1 MLGNKK
7 ILIDVAYVMLL
18 TMTAGAVLVLG
29 AVVAAVVFHS
39 ESFLSIP
46 ILSRYE
52 EGRIMGEIFLRF
64 SYWAYF
70 MTFVIALYEVS
81 RYFVMQ
87 LDRVAIL
94 SAFLS
99 VFTLMM
105 FSGVYVPKILEYQLR
120 GESAID
126 ASFEALHKASELDS
140 KLLLIAL
147 LVLASRRIY
156 LMATKR

>member
-1 MLGNKK
+1 MNKK
-7 ILIDVAYVMLL
+7 AVIDVVYVMLL
-18 TMTAGAVLVLG
+18 AMTAGAVLVLG

-39 ESFLSIP
+39 EVYLSIP

-52 EGRIMGEIFLRF
+52 EGKIMGEIFLRF

-70 MTFVIALYEVS
+70 MTFVITLYEVS

-87 LDRVAIL
+87 LDRVSIL
-94 SAFLS
+94 SAFLA

-105 FSGVYVPKILEYQLR
+105 FSGVYVPKILEYQSR
-120 GESAID
+120 GESAMD
-126 ASFEALHKASELDS
+126 ASFETLHKASELDS
-140 KLLLIAL
+140 KLLLLAL
-147 LVLASRRIY
+147 LVLAGRRIY

>member
-1 MLGNKK
+1 MNKK
-7 ILIDVAYVMLL
+7 AVIDVVYVMLL
-18 TMTAGAVLVLG
+18 AMTAGAVLVLG

-39 ESFLSIP
+39 EVYLSIP

-52 EGRIMGEIFLRF
+52 EGKIMGEIFLRF

-70 MTFVIALYEVS
+70 MTFVITLYEVS

-94 SAFLS
+94 SAFLA

-105 FSGVYVPKILEYQLR
+105 FSGVYVPKILEYQSR
-120 GESAID
+120 GESAMD
-126 ASFEALHKASELDS
+126 ASFETLHKASELDS
-140 KLLLIAL
+140 KLLLLAL
-147 LVLASRRIY
+147 LVLAGRRIY

>member
-1 MLGNKK
+1 
-7 ILIDVAYVMLL
+7 
-18 TMTAGAVLVLG
+18 LVLG

-39 ESFLSIP
+39 EVYLSIP

-52 EGRIMGEIFLRF
+52 EGKIMGEIFLRF

-70 MTFVIALYEVS
+70 MTFVITLYEVS

-94 SAFLS
+94 SAFLA

-105 FSGVYVPKILEYQLR
+105 FSGVYVPKILEYQSR
-120 GESAID
+120 GESAMD
-126 ASFEALHKASELDS
+126 ASFETLHKASELDS
-140 KLLLIAL
+140 KLLLLAL
-147 LVLASRRIY
+147 LVLAGRRIY

>member
-1 MLGNKK
+1 MNKK
-7 ILIDVAYVMLL
+7 AIIDVIYVMLL

-52 EGRIMGEIFLRF
+52 EGKIMGEIFLRF

-70 MTFVIALYEVS
+70 MTFVISLYEVS

-87 LDRVAIL
+87 LDRVSIL
-94 SAFLS
+94 SAFLA

-105 FSGVYVPKILEYQLR
+105 FSGVYVPKIMEYQAR
-120 GESAID
+120 GELAMD
-126 ASFEALHKASELDS
+126 ESFETLHKASELDS
-140 KLLLIAL
+140 KLLLVAL

>member
-1 MLGNKK
+1 VNKK
-7 ILIDVAYVMLL
+7 AIIDVIYVMLL
-18 TMTAGAVLVLG
+18 AMTAGAVLVLG

-52 EGRIMGEIFLRF
+52 EGKIMGEIFLRF

-105 FSGVYVPKILEYQLR
+105 FSGVYVPKILEYQSR
-120 GESAID
+120 GESAMD
-126 ASFEALHKASELDS
+126 ASFETLHKASELDS
-140 KLLLIAL
+140 KLLLVAL

>member
-1 MLGNKK
+1 MNKK
-7 ILIDVAYVMLL
+7 AIIDVIYVMLL
-18 TMTAGAVLVLG
+18 AMTAGAVLVLG

-52 EGRIMGEIFLRF
+52 EGKIMGEIFLRF

-105 FSGVYVPKILEYQLR
+105 FSGVYVPKILEYQSR
-120 GESAID
+120 GESAMD
-126 ASFEALHKASELDS
+126 ASFETLHKASELDS
-140 KLLLIAL
+140 KLLLVAL

>member
-1 MLGNKK
+1 MNKK
-7 ILIDVAYVMLL
+7 AIIDVIYVMLL
-18 TMTAGAVLVLG
+18 AMTAGAVLVLG

-52 EGRIMGEIFLRF
+52 EGKIMGEIFLRF

-105 FSGVYVPKILEYQLR
+105 FSGVYVPTILEYQSR
-120 GESAID
+120 GESAMD
-126 ASFEALHKASELDS
+126 ASFETLHKASELDS
-140 KLLLIAL
+140 KLLLVAL